1 MNLKLK
7 RTPGLYLVGFMG
19 AGKTTAA
26 RLLADEIGWRF
37 ADLDEDIEGQQ
48 RRSISELFAT
58 VGEEEFRRIET
69 EAIHRRIQSI
79 RRGMPTVLALGGG
92 TFTRDENI
100 ELLQN
105 NGITIWVDTAYHI
118 VKKRVDG
125 STHRPLARDPER
137 FQKLYHE
144 RRNLY
149 ARAEYQVEVVE
160 DNSRVAVAQILN
172 LQFWRN
178 D

>member
-79 RRGMPTVLALGGG
+79 RRGMPTVLGLGGG
-92 TFTRDENI
+92 T
-100 ELLQN
+100 
-105 NGITIWVDTAYHI
+105 
-118 VKKRVDG
+118 
-125 STHRPLARDPER
+125 
-137 FQKLYHE
+137 
-144 RRNLY
+144 
-149 ARAEYQVEVVE
+149 
-160 DNSRVAVAQILN
+160 
-172 LQFWRN
+172 
-178 D
+178 